1 MSNFNDEFDGQ
12 GGSYVLDPKTGK
24 RVLKERTQ
32 EPADDKNQ
40 PTEAPAP
47 AQE

>member
-1 MSNFNDEFDGQ
+1 MSDNRDEFDGQ

-32 EPADDKNQ
+32 DAAEQNQ
-40 PTEAPAP
+40 PTDAP
-47 AQE
+47 AQAQE